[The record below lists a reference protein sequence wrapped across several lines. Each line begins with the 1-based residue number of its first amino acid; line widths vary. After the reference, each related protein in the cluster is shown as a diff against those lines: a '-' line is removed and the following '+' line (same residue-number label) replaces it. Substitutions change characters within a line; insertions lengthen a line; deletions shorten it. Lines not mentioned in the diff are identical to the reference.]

1 MGAKWHVQ
9 CGMMGMRK
17 ERVSLQHAQCK
28 DSKLRREEG
37 SLKKKKKTVNDEW
50 PHSSLSALMLELL
63 YQFTLFHKK
72 GLAVS
77 VLS

>member
-1 MGAKWHVQ
+1 MACSMWYDGNAERARIPATCTVQ
-9 CGMMGMRK
+9 GQQVEAGGG
-17 ERVSLQHAQCK
+17 EF
-28 DSKLRREEG
+28 
-37 SLKKKKKTVNDEW
+37 KKKKTVNDEW